1 MAESTA
7 PKLTAGKWRLPVDPD
22 DEVNYVFDVTQ
33 WLLDNA
39 TTAASFELVPVGVT
53 VLLKGTPQG
62 DRSGLLPAKL
72 KLTEGATGE
81 RYCTAR
87 TTTADGQKF
96 DKTMYF
102 DPVQN

>member
-1 MAESTA
+1 MATSTE
-7 PKLTAGKWRLPVDPD
+7 PKLTNGKWTLQVDPD
-22 DEVNYVFDVTQ
+22 DEVYYVWDVTQ
-33 WLLDNA
+33 WLIDNA
-39 TTAASFELVPVGVT
+39 TTASSFELVPVGVT
-53 VLLKGTPQG
+53 VLLKGSPQG

-87 TTTADGQKF
+87 VTTADGQKF

-102 DPVQN
+102 TAVQN

>member
-1 MAESTA
+1 MATSTE

-33 WLLDNA
+33 WLIDNA
-39 TTAASFELVPVGVT
+39 TTAVSFELVPVGVT

-72 KLTEGATGE
+72 KLTEGAASE

>member
-1 MAESTA
+1 MATSTE
-7 PKLTAGKWRLPVDPD
+7 PKLVNGKWTLLVDTD
-22 DEVNYVFDVTQ
+22 DEVFYVFDVTQ

-39 TTAASFELVPVGVT
+39 TTAASFELIPVGVT
-53 VLLKGTPQG
+53 VLLKGTAQG

-87 TTTADGQKF
+87 TTTVDGQKF

-102 DPVQN
+102 TAVQN